1 MISVSFNIRA
11 LKDVYRMFK
20 IRALQDAV
28 AADGVSR
35 SKTSDVFLE
44 KGDNG
49 IMQYIYWRTLMTK
62 CNFNKIA

>member
-1 MISVSFNIRA
+1 
-11 LKDVYRMFK
+11 MFK

-49 IMQYIYWRTLMTK
+49 IMQYIYWRTFVPK
-62 CNFNKIA
+62 YDFNKIA